1 LKTAHIE
8 IFCEMADVELVVID
22 AQTEL
27 RRFKQEIGERR

>member
-1 LKTAHIE
+1 
-8 IFCEMADVELVVID
+8 MADVELVVID